1 MGETWVQELND
12 KEKIQ
17 TKWVKT
23 DLNKVDILT
32 KCLENKALNSKASLI
47 SH

>member
-17 TKWVKT
+17 TKWVKI
-23 DLNKVDILT
+23 DLNKADILT
-32 KCLENKALNSKASLI
+32 KCLENKAFNSKVSLI